1 MAGNFDGIAYS
12 SNVNLKQMAHRC
24 PGSKVVGTAM
34 LQGYELQF
42 KQVATIEKKA
52 QAEMPVLVWKL
63 PQKDERTLD
72 SYEGHPRLYRKENV
86 DLEIDGKMQN
96 AMVYIMNGD
105 RPNEPP
111 SANYYACIR
120 QGYQENGLDTSYLE
134 DALQRS
140 YEPEETMVEDEEMFM
155 GWE

>member
-1 MAGNFDGIAYS
+1 MKEKLYIAYG
-12 SNVNLKQMAHRC
+12 SNINLGQMAHRC
-24 PGSKVVGTAM
+24 PSSKVVGTAM

-42 KQVATIEKKA
+42 KQVATIEKKEH
-52 QAEMPVLVWKL
+52 AETPVLVWKL

-86 DLEIDGKMQN
+86 ELEIDGEMQN

-105 RPNEPP
+105 RPQQPP

-120 QGYQENGLDTSYLE
+120 QGYLENGLDTSYLE

>member
-1 MAGNFDGIAYS
+1 MKEKLYIAYG
-12 SNVNLKQMAHRC
+12 SNINLGQMACRC
-24 PGSKVVGTAM
+24 PSSKVVGTAM

-42 KQVATIEKKA
+42 KQVATIEKKEH
-52 QAEMPVLVWKL
+52 AETPVLVWKL

-86 DLEIDGKMQN
+86 KLEIDGETQE

-105 RPNEPP
+105 RQQEPP
-111 SANYYACIR
+111 SANDYACIR
-120 QGYQENGLDTSYLE
+120 QGYLENSLDMSYLE

-140 YEPEETMVEDEEMFM
+140 YEPEETMETEEEMFM

>member
-1 MAGNFDGIAYS
+1 MKEKLYIAYG
-12 SNVNLKQMAHRC
+12 SNINLGQMAYRC
-24 PGSKVVGTAM
+24 PSSKVVGTAM

-42 KQVATIEKKA
+42 KQVATIEKKEH
-52 QAEMPVLVWKL
+52 AETPVLVWKL

-86 DLEIDGKMQN
+86 ELEIGGKMQN

-105 RPNEPP
+105 RPQKSP

-120 QGYQENGLDTSYLE
+120 QGYLENVLDTSYLE

-140 YEPEETMVEDEEMFM
+140 NEQEEKLDEEIFI

>member
-1 MAGNFDGIAYS
+1 MKEKLYIAYG
-12 SNVNLKQMAHRC
+12 SNINLEQMAYRC
-24 PGSKVVGTAM
+24 PNSKVVGTAM

-42 KQVATIEKKA
+42 KQVATIEKKEH
-52 QAEMPVLVWKL
+52 AETPVLVWRL

-72 SYEGHPRLYRKENV
+72 SYEGYPRLYRKENV
-86 DLEIDGKMQN
+86 ELEIDGETQE

-105 RPNEPP
+105 LQQEPP

-120 QGYQENGLDTSYLE
+120 QGYLENGLDTSYLE

-140 YEPEETMVEDEEMFM
+140 YEPEETMKTEEEMFM
-155 GWE
+155 DNIV